1 MDQIKRLST
10 KFAVLTQ
17 HSAKDYANAVYQ
29 QYQWTVTINCPKG
42 YRSDLDNAVL
52 EISAIEQSILQHE
65 YIILN
70 TTGVGKEMRRLRLVL
85 DPVHTLVGW
94 LEEMLLEVMIN
105 PAGLKEKYNNRELG
119 FLMC

>member
-1 MDQIKRLST
+1 MDQIKHLST

-17 HSAKDYANAVYQ
+17 HSVKDYANTVYQ
-29 QYQWTVTINCPKG
+29 QYQQTVTVDCPKG
-42 YRSDLDNAVL
+42 YCSDLDNAVL

-65 YIILN
+65 YVILN
-70 TTGVGKEMRRLRLVL
+70 MTGVGKEMRWLHLVL

-105 PAGLKEKYNNRELG
+105 PASLKEKYNK
-119 FLMC
+119 